1 MRLVQISDI
10 HCGPQFQQSIFDKA
24 VEEINSIKPEVLI
37 VTGDLTENGIIS
49 EYEDAKR
56 NLDKID
62 CENKVYCSGNHDY
75 KSTGYLL
82 FKRFFD
88 PKRIIE
94 FDDLIIATVSTARPD
109 RNEGEIGHRQL
120 VWLQRTLSKYKGKK
134 KIVAMHHHVIPVPDT
149 GTDVITVLDAGD
161 ALRTL
166 VYSNVDLVL
175 CGHRH
180 RPWIWRLEGLI
191 VVHAGTLSSERPRGF
206 FANSYNI
213 IQIDDK
219 IKASLKVVG
228 GELIDFEDL
237 RRRSFEESIMPED

>member
-10 HCGPQFQQSIFDKA
+10 HCGPQFQKSIFDKA
-24 VEEINSIKPEVLI
+24 VEEINSIKPDVLI

-49 EYEDAKR
+49 EYENAKR
-56 NLDKID
+56 NLDRID

-82 FKRFFD
+82 FKRFFE
-88 PKRIIE
+88 PKRVIE
-94 FDDLIIATVSTARPD
+94 FDDSIIVTVSTARPD
-109 RNEGEIGHRQL
+109 RDEGEIGYRQL
-120 VWLQRTLSKYKGKK
+120 VWLQRTLSKYENKK
-134 KIVAMHHHVIPVPDT
+134 KIVAMHHHVVPVPDT
-149 GTDVITVLDAGD
+149 GTDTITVLDAGD

-180 RPWIWRLEGLI
+180 RPWIWRLEGLM
-191 VVHAGTLSSERPRGF
+191 VVHAGTLSSERTRGF
-206 FANSYNI
+206 FANTYNI

-219 IKASLKVVG
+219 IKPSLKVVG
-228 GELIDFEDL
+228 GELMDFEDL
-237 RRRSFEESIMPED
+237 RRRAFEESIKLED

>member
-10 HCGPQFQQSIFDKA
+10 HCGPQFQKTKFDKA
-24 VEEINSIKPEVLI
+24 VEEINSIKPDALI

-49 EYEDAKR
+49 EYEDARR
-56 NLDKID
+56 NLDRFD
-62 CENKVYCSGNHDY
+62 CEIKVYCSGNHDY

-82 FKRFFD
+82 FKRFFE

-94 FDDLIIATVSTARPD
+94 FDDLVIVTVSTARPD
-109 RNEGEIGHRQL
+109 RDEGEIGHRQL
-120 VWLQRTLSKYKGKK
+120 VWLQRTLSKYKSKK

-149 GTDVITVLDAGD
+149 GTDIITVLDAGD

-166 VYSNVDLVL
+166 VYSDVDLVL
-175 CGHRH
+175 SGHRH
-180 RPWIWRLEGLI
+180 RPWIWRFEGLLA
-191 VVHAGTLSSERPRGF
+191 VHAGTLSSERTRGF

-213 IQIDDK
+213 IQIDDE
-219 IKASLKVVG
+219 IKPSLKVVG

-237 RRRSFEESIMPED
+237 RRKAFEESIKLED

>member
-10 HCGPQFQQSIFDKA
+10 HCGPQFQKSKFDKA
-24 VEEINSIKPEVLI
+24 VEEINSIKPDVLI

-49 EYEDAKR
+49 EYEDARR
-56 NLDKID
+56 NLDRFD
-62 CENKVYCSGNHDY
+62 CEIKVYCSGNHDY

-82 FKRFFD
+82 FKRFFE

-94 FDDLIIATVSTARPD
+94 FDDLVIVTVSTSRPD
-109 RNEGEIGHRQL
+109 RDEGEIGHRQL
-120 VWLQRTLSKYKGKK
+120 VWLQRTLSKYENKK

-166 VYSNVDLVL
+166 VYSDVDLVL
-175 CGHRH
+175 SGHRH
-180 RPWIWRLEGLI
+180 RPWIWRFEGLLA
-191 VVHAGTLSSERPRGF
+191 VHAGTLSSERTRGF
-206 FANSYNI
+206 FTNSYNI
-213 IQIDDK
+213 IQIDNE
-219 IKASLKVVG
+219 IKPSLKVVG

-237 RRRSFEESIMPED
+237 RRKAFEESIKLED